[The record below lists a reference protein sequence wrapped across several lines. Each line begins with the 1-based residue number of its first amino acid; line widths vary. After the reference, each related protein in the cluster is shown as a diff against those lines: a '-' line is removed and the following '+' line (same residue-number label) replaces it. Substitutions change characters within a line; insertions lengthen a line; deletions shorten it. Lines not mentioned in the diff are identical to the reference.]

1 MTIEEE
7 IFKKSKPNI
16 KQLEKY
22 GFKKENNI
30 YKYKEKIMGNEF
42 EVKIIIDKEI
52 KGQIIDLNTKEE
64 YTNIRLQNPG
74 TYVNKVKEE
83 YKKTLKKIK
92 ENCFEEEYFM
102 MPQSNRITN
111 YIIKKYN
118 VEPEFLWKKLD
129 GSAVFRNK
137 KNKKWFGI
145 IMDINKNKLEK
156 ENKIIEIINTKI
168 KEETKETLLKNK
180 GFYEAYHMN
189 KKNWITMILD
199 ETIEDKIIIKQ
210 IEESYNLINK

>member
-7 IFKKSKPNI
+7 IFKKSKPNK

-22 GFKKENNI
+22 GFKKENNK
-30 YKYKEKIMGNEF
+30 YEYKEKIMNNEF
-42 EVKIIIDKEI
+42 EIIIIIDKEI
-52 KGQIIDLNTKEE
+52 KGQVIDLNTEEE
-64 YTNIRLQNPG
+64 YTNIRLENPG
-74 TYVNKVKEE
+74 TYTKKIIEE
-83 YKKTLKKIK
+83 YKKVLKNIK
-92 ENCFEEEYFM
+92 ENCFENEYFM
-102 MPQSNRITN
+102 MPQSNRISN

-118 VEPEFLWKKLD
+118 AEPEFLWKKLD

-137 KNKKWFGI
+137 KNQKWFGI
-145 IMDINKNKLEK
+145 IMDINKNKLDK
-156 ENKIIEIINTKI
+156 ENKIVEIINTKI

-199 ETIEDKIIIKQ
+199 DTIEDEIIIKQ
-210 IEESYNLINK
+210 IEESYNLVNK

>member
-7 IFKKSKPNI
+7 IFKKSKPNK

-22 GFKKENNI
+22 GFKKENNK
-30 YKYKEKIMGNEF
+30 YEYKEKIMNNEF
-42 EVKIIIDKEI
+42 ETTIIIDKEI

-74 TYVNKVKEE
+74 TYTKKIIEE
-83 YKKTLKKIK
+83 YKKVLKNIK
-92 ENCFEEEYFM
+92 ENCFENEYFM
-102 MPQSNRITN
+102 MTQSNRISN

-118 VEPEFLWKKLD
+118 AEPEFLWKKLD

-137 KNKKWFGI
+137 KNQKWFGI
-145 IMDINKNKLEK
+145 IMDINKNKLDK
-156 ENKIIEIINTKI
+156 ENKIVEIINTKI

-199 ETIEDKIIIKQ
+199 NTIEDEIIIKQ
-210 IEESYNLINK
+210 IEESYNLVNK